1 MPFANDVAQVTDG
14 RLAIR
19 IYPPKN
25 VTLVNRAAFDQLDKP
40 MQDAVLKVAAA
51 AEARG
56 WWWSQDKA
64 KWYT

>member
-1 MPFANDVAQVTDG
+1 
-14 RLAIR
+14 
-19 IYPPKN
+19 
-25 VTLVNRAAFDQLDKP
+25 VNRAAFDQLDKP

-51 AEARG
+51 EARG